1 MKNDLIRL
9 ILSRLFNLN
18 NITWCNDNR
27 ENLIKVLNKL
37 NQSDLII
44 LGNYIDNKIYNHNN
58 TK

>member
-27 ENLIKVLNKL
+27 ENLIKGLNKL

-44 LGNYIDNKIYNHNN
+44 LGNYIDNKIYNHND